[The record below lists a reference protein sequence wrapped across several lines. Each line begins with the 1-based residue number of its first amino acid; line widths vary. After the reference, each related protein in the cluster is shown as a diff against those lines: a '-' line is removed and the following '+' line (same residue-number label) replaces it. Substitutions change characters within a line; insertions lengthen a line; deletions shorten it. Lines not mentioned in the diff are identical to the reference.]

1 MLEHQLFIMWFPHEH
16 ALNSLFQLSLTKK
29 GINKTKY
36 FRCNTIFRDLETGK
50 RGH

>member
-1 MLEHQLFIMWFPHEH
+1 MWFPH

-36 FRCNTIFRDLETGK
+36 FRWDTIFGDLETGK